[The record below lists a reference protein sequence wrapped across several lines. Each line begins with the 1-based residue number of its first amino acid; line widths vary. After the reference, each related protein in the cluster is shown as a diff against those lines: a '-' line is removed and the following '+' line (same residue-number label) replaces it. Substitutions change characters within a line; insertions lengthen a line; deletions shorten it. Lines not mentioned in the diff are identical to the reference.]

1 LTKKKTAPVACK
13 PTGPKQAAEVTR
25 NQDNLFTTA
34 EVAERLKCDVATV
47 RMFIKKR
54 KFKRVV
60 FVGKQFLIYESS
72 VEEFLRNSDPM
83 NPKMRID

>member
-1 LTKKKTAPVACK
+1 LS
-13 PTGPKQAAEVTR
+13 
-25 NQDNLFTTA
+25 QDNLFTTA
-34 EVAERLKCDVATV
+34 EVAKRLKCCVPTV
-47 RMFIKKR
+47 RRYIKKR

-60 FVGKQFLIYESS
+60 FVGKQFLVYESS